1 MATKKNNNQI
11 KKKDVIKKINNT
23 TKKNTNNSKKKVNAN
38 NKKKTNKAINSTS
51 IKKISNTKTNNIKKE
66 QSIKQK
72 TIIKK
77 EQFPNKEKKDDV
89 NKKIKQVDNTLKN
102 YLNKLK
108 YKKKIDKID
117 KNKKINKKYDLFEE
131 DLPLLN
137 YKDYKGFEKI
147 KVFFINRSR
156 VMKSDMKKFKR
167 KYKYGTL
174 KDKILILLMLGL
186 IALVTLFIIFCAY
199 IIISAPDISEERLYK
214 GNATVLYDI
223 NGNEFARLGTENRE
237 KVSYDDLPE
246 VLIDAII
253 ATEDSR
259 FFQHNGID
267 IARFAKAVV
276 GQLAGR
282 NAGGGSTLTMQVSK
296 NAATS
301 TESNGLAGI
310 VRKFQD
316 IYLSVF
322 VFEKKFTKE
331 NIIEFYVNLPNL
343 GAGSY
348 GVQQASQVY
357 FGKDVS
363 QLTLTEAALIAGLF
377 QAPSSYNPYN
387 YPEKAT
393 KRRNLVLDLMYRHN
407 YITAQERDAAKNVDV
422 ESLLVGRNTE
432 LNQYQGFID
441 TVVNE
446 VEERTGN
453 NPYKVSMNIYTTMDP
468 KAQDVVNGI
477 MNGDTYTWKNEKAQA
492 GIAVISV
499 ENGSLTAVGAGRNK
513 NSELSFNYAT
523 SARKHPGSTAKPIM
537 DYGPAME
544 YLDWSTG
551 QTLVDDK
558 TTYSNGTNIKNFD
571 NGYKGI
577 MTAKTALAQSRNIP
591 ALVTF
596 QQTTNE
602 QKQEF
607 ATGLGWKPVDAG
619 DGTILESCSIGGF
632 DGVTPLE
639 AASAY
644 SAFARG
650 GIYIEPY
657 SFTKIEYTDS
667 GDIYEL
673 NPEKKQV
680 MSEETAYLITV
691 MLKYAVTSGNVGA
704 GSVSGTDIAAKTGT
718 STIDTAKKKT
728 LGLDKKDVI
737 GDSWEVAYSPDY
749 TVATWYGYE
758 KITSEYWL
766 SNREGGEARKAITK
780 LLTKG
785 IFKKNSR
792 FKEPNGITTATI
804 ELETDPLELASD
816 YTPDNL
822 KSVEYFKKGTV
833 PTSTSNR
840 FSQLENP
847 TNLKYA
853 NNNGTITLSWNEAK
867 TPDAIN
873 EEYLKN
879 YFKSSP
885 IYERWADKYLEKRL
899 SYNSTTFGALG
910 YHVYVQNSTGTIDL
924 GFTTNTTFNTT
935 IAVDDSTTFIVKT
948 SYERFTSNMSRGISV
963 KAINNTQNETTN
975 TTTSKVVED
984 LSFIPR
990 YAGNS
995 SSCTTLDEFNG
1006 FGTNPKDRIRVTDK
1020 NGNDITNSNDVHV
1033 SFTSCADETG
1043 SINCNEITNPNKTYY
1058 VQVLI
1063 WYKNN
1068 TNKKNLDVTIKPSC

>member
-1 MATKKNNNQI
+1 MTTQKNNIQNKNKI
-11 KKKDVIKKINNT
+11 KKKDVINKINKKNTKNSKKNT
-23 TKKNTNNSKKKVNAN
+23 TKVNNTNNKNNKIVIS
-38 NKKKTNKAINSTS
+38 NKKKNIKTNKQ
-51 IKKISNTKTNNIKKE
+51 KDNIKKNN
-66 QSIKQK
+66 I
-72 TIIKK
+72 
-77 EQFPNKEKKDDV
+77 PNKEKNKYV
-89 NKKIKQVDNTLKN
+89 KNKKETDNTLKN
-102 YLNKLK
+102 KINKIK
-108 YKKKIDKID
+108 YKKID
-117 KNKKINKKYDLFEE
+117 KNKKTYKKYDLFED
-131 DLPLLN
+131 DLPLLK
-137 YKDYKGFEKI
+137 YKDYKGLNKI
-147 KVFFINRSR
+147 KIFFINRSR

-237 KVSYDDLPE
+237 KVTYDDLPE

-310 VRKFQD
+310 IRKFQD

-343 GAGSY
+343 GAGAY
-348 GVQQASQVY
+348 GVQQASQIY

-407 YITAQERDAAKNVDV
+407 YITSEERDAAKNVDI

-432 LNQYQGFID
+432 LNKYQGYID
-441 TVVNE
+441 TVVSE

-492 GIAVISV
+492 GITVISV
-499 ENGSLTAVGAGRNK
+499 ENGSITAIGAGRNK
-513 NSELSFNYAT
+513 TSELSFNFAT

-650 GIYIEPY
+650 GVYIEPY

-680 MSEETAYLITV
+680 MSEETAYLITT

-780 LLTKG
+780 VLTKG

-792 FKEPNGITTATI
+792 FKQPNGITTATI

-833 PTSTSNR
+833 PTSVSNR

-899 SYNSTTFGALG
+899 KYNSTTFGALG
-910 YHVYVQNSTGTIDL
+910 YHVYVQNSTGIIDL
-924 GFTTNTTFNTT
+924 GFTTNTSFNTT
-935 IAVDDSTTFIVKT
+935 IVVDNSTTFIVKT
-948 SYERFTSNMSRGISV
+948 SYQNFTSNMSSGISV
-963 KAINNTQNETTN
+963 KAIANSNNEPTT
-975 TTTSKVVED
+975 TTTSKVTED
-984 LSFIPR
+984 ITFIPR
-990 YAGNS
+990 YAGNN

-1006 FGTNPKDRIRVTDK
+1006 FGNNPKDRIRVFDK
-1020 NGNDITNSNDVHV
+1020 DKNDITNSNDVHV
-1033 SFTSCADETG
+1033 SFTSCSDETG
-1043 SINCNEITNPNKTYY
+1043 AINCNEITNPNKTYY

-1068 TNKKNLDVTIKPSC
+1068 TNKKNLDITIKPNC